1 MDIDQAREGFMMQ
14 LPTMDAG
21 FALASKV
28 KIHPVFVFG
37 AGLLLSIFVS
47 F

>member
-1 MDIDQAREGFMMQ
+1 MDIDQAKEGFMMQ
-14 LPTMDAG
+14 FPTTDVG

-37 AGLLLSIFVS
+37 AGLLLSFFVS